1 MREDPER
8 LGVADLQVHTSAGDG
23 LASPEDVVRWADART
38 NLDLLAIT
46 DHDSLLGALA
56 AREAAA
62 KIQAR
67 VQIIVGMEVTTLRG
81 HLLALFLETPV
92 PSLQSLART
101 LEAVHAQ
108 GGVCVIPHP
117 LSPLPPSLGVRSID
131 RICALPQS
139 ARPPLGIELA
149 NPAPVAGIRL
159 RTAQRLNVTR
169 WGLAPTGG
177 SDAHFVQTVGS
188 AVTRYPGRTAAD
200 LRRAIVA
207 GLTVPEQRSA
217 PSLRQIGLRKLAL
230 QQRRALTATPRA
242 VGGVWW
248 ERARNAAARTRA

>member
-1 MREDPER
+1 MSERAQR

-23 LASPEDVVRWADART
+23 LASPEAVVRWADAHT
-38 NLDLLAIT
+38 DLDLLAIT
-46 DHDSLLGALA
+46 DHDSLRGALA

-62 KIQAR
+62 RIRAR
-67 VQIIVGMEVTTLRG
+67 VQIIVGMEVTTRRG

-92 PSLQSLART
+92 PSLQSLAQT

-108 GGVCVIPHP
+108 GGVCIIPHP

-131 RICALPQS
+131 RVCALPPS

-149 NPAPVAGIRL
+149 NPTPGAGIRL
-159 RTAQRLNVTR
+159 GTAQRLNVAR
-169 WGLAPTGG
+169 WRLAPTGG
-177 SDAHFVQTVGS
+177 SDAHFAEAVGS
-188 AVTRYPGRTAAD
+188 AVTRYPGRTPAD

-207 GLTVPEQRSA
+207 GLTVPEQRSG
-217 PSLRQIGLRKLAL
+217 PSLRQIGLRRLAQ

-248 ERARNAAARTRA
+248 ERARHAAARMRP